1 MYLITTPF
9 GNYSYDCHLGP
20 WKTDSRLDERDPKEQ
35 NAIFC
40 SRSFLDSLSYKRSI
54 SRPWFIQLPLFFFVP
69 FRSLMIWSKEVQA
82 TWYDGSGHSELMC
95 SRLKSEWANL
105 LPVQHPT
112 EISLSGSH
120 RDRCTHFQL
129 KIAILLGVSW
139 GNSLQLWIVA
149 VTWYGESVYMSC
161 TDKLYNVTLKV
172 TYWSLSGATRDVQ
185 KERLVN
191 SLNHITWELRKR
203 PLCTNCAFFLGLL
216 KRMGWLRDKWGI
228 LKHFP
233 QRICIS
239 KSREK

>member
-1 MYLITTPF
+1 MIIITLCVKECKAGATWEEWVQKPVWSLSLSKHGNWDIDPLTKTSIRSPRLQNWRHILDSCMYLITTPF

-40 SRSFLDSLSYKRSI
+40 SRSFLDSLSYKRTI

-120 RDRCTHFQL
+120 RDRCTHFRL
-129 KIAILLGVSW
+129 KIAR
-139 GNSLQLWIVA
+139 
-149 VTWYGESVYMSC
+149 C
-161 TDKLYNVTLKV
+161 F
-172 TYWSLSGATRDVQ
+172 
-185 KERLVN
+185 
-191 SLNHITWELRKR
+191 LRK
-203 PLCTNCAFFLGLL
+203 
-216 KRMGWLRDKWGI
+216 
-228 LKHFP
+228 
-233 QRICIS
+233 
-239 KSREK
+239 